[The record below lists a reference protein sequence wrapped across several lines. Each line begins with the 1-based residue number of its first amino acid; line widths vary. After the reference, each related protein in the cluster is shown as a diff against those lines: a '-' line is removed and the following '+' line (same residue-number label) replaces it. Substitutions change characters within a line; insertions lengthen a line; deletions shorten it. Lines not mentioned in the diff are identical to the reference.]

1 MGVLMKERKCI
12 QVLRKRVDVHEFKKI
27 MIVYNANAG
36 KHQFFGAMKQRVAE
50 VMNTLRHE
58 LGAKIVEEISLGT
71 FAQVQLVA
79 KRICVEK
86 VDWVV
91 VAGGDGTLRAL
102 VEIFVENDY
111 WPYVSVFPAGTV
123 NLVAKE
129 LLQNADPERWIK
141 RVMKGIAT
149 PIWLGKANDRIFLT
163 VAGIGVDSL
172 VVHGVT
178 ETEKKYLSKF
188 AYVRQGSELVRKE
201 LFMRNWRYKFQ
212 VMIDNDDKWRDA
224 SSVIVAKSRYY
235 AGRFSLVD
243 GGSLYSPTLHVC
255 MFTGSKRAD
264 FLRYAALIA
273 TDLLNLDKTVEII
286 QAKSVK
292 IRSNV
297 DNFVAELD
305 GDSLVSSPLDI
316 SLIDRPLHFIS

>member
-1 MGVLMKERKCI
+1 MLRERI
-12 QVLRKRVDVHEFKKI
+12 NVYEFKKI
-27 MIVYNANAG
+27 MIVYNSKAG
-36 KHQFFGAMKQRVAE
+36 CHQFFGDMQQRIGEVAS
-50 VMNTLRHE
+50 TLRQ
-58 LGAKIVEEISLGT
+58 LLGT
-71 FAQVQLVA
+71 KVVKEVSLSTFEQIQVVGKQ
-79 KRICVEK
+79 ICDEQ

-102 VEIFVENDY
+102 VEVFVENNY
-111 WPYVSVFPAGTV
+111 WPYVSIFPAGTV

-129 LLQNADPERWIK
+129 LLQNSDPERWLK
-141 RVMKGIAT
+141 RTLKGMIT

-178 ETEKKYLSKF
+178 DKEKKYLSKF

-201 LFMRNWRYKFQ
+201 LLMRNWQYKFQ
-212 VMIDNDDKWRDA
+212 VMINGDGIWRDA
-224 SSVIVAKSRYY
+224 SSVIVAKSKYY

-243 GGSLYSPTLHVC
+243 NGSLSAPTLHVC

-264 FLRYAALIA
+264 FLRYAALLA
-273 TDLLNLDKTVEII
+273 TDLLSLDKTVDII
-286 QAKSVK
+286 PATSVK

-316 SLIDRPLHFIS
+316 SLLNQPLNFIS